1 MVRLNRVESQQQTRE
16 ALVASARR
24 HFGEVGYA
32 KASLDRIAEDAGFT
46 RGAVYANFDGKPGLL
61 FAVLDAR
68 LHQQVAELEAVGGDL
83 EALAAWR
90 EQNADREAGLSL
102 AVQEFR
108 VIALRDEQLRSQLRD
123 RERQVREGFAR
134 VIEDATARAGLRLP
148 LPAHDVAVVLL
159 ALGEGITQQHQL
171 DPDQVDAGLF
181 ETTLALL
188 TQALTNPT
196 S

>member
-1 MVRLNRVESQQQTRE
+1 MVRVSRVESQQQTRE

-46 RGAVYANFDGKPGLL
+46 RGAVYANFEGKPGLL

-68 LHQQVAELEAVGGDL
+68 LEQQVAELEDAGGDL
-83 EALAAWR
+83 EALGAWR
-90 EQNADREAGLSL
+90 ERNAAREAGLSL

-108 VIALRDEQLRSQLRD
+108 VVALRDDQLRAQLRD
-123 RERQVREGFAR
+123 RERRVRAGFAE
-134 VIEDATARAGLRLP
+134 VIGRAADEAGVPLP
-148 LPAHDVAVVLL
+148 LPAEDIAVVLL

-171 DPDQVDAGLF
+171 DPGQVDAGLF

-188 TQALTNPT
+188 IQAFTT
-196 S
+196 